1 MEIDKNKSFWLSN
14 LNFKINPPLHKNLK
28 IDIAIIG
35 GGFTGLNTA
44 YNLIQQ
50 DKNLKIAIL
59 EKDFIGSGASGRNAG
74 FSMTLFGFTLSFTA
88 FRFGKNST
96 KEAHEYMVEAV
107 DYLKNLITKNKLD
120 SHYEHNGFIRVATNS
135 TYEKRIKKEI
145 EFAQK
150 LGIKGIEWIE
160 KSEIQNRI
168 NSPIF
173 LGGWW
178 EKNSGILNPAKHII
192 ELKKLLLKNQILI
205 YEQTPVIK
213 IYKNKK
219 IVIET
224 PSGNV
229 EADKVVIATNAYSFF
244 IPKLKY
250 KQTPLFTYIVLTEA
264 LSKKHFSEIRWKN
277 REGIEDARNF
287 VHYYRLTKDNRLL
300 MGGRDIQLSYGF
312 NLNYDH
318 NQKIFTQLE
327 EDIIKTFPFLKGI
340 KIEYKWGGPVSATL
354 DFAPVIGFLGDKNII
369 YSFGCM
375 GHGVALSHYNGLTI
389 SELLL
394 EKQTTR
400 TNIFFINR
408 KVIPF
413 PPEPIRYILSK
424 SIKGILKLEDKIIDK
439 VY

>member
-1 MEIDKNKSFWLSN
+1 MNKNKSFWLSK
-14 LNFKINPPLHKNLK
+14 LKFKINPPLKENLK
-28 IDIAIIG
+28 TDIAIIG
-35 GGFTGLNTA
+35 GGFTGLSTA

-59 EKDFIGSGASGRNAG
+59 EKDFIGFGASGRNAG

-88 FRFGKNST
+88 FRFGKNSA
-96 KEAHEYMVEAV
+96 KEAHQYMVEAV
-107 DYLKNLITKNKLD
+107 NFLYDLIKKNKLD
-120 SHYEHNGFIRVATNS
+120 SDYEHNGFIRVATNS
-135 TYEKRIKKEI
+135 IYEKRIKKEI

-150 LGIKGIEWIE
+150 LGIKEIEWIE
-160 KSEIQNRI
+160 KSELQKRI
-168 NSPIF
+168 ISPIF

-178 EKNSGILNPAKHII
+178 ERNSGILNPAKHIM
-192 ELKKLLLKNQILI
+192 ELKKLLQKNKILI
-205 YEQTPVIK
+205 YEQTPVLK
-213 IYKNKK
+213 IHKNKR

-224 PSGNV
+224 PSGNL
-229 EADKVVIATNAYSFF
+229 EAEKLVIATNAYSFF

-250 KQTPLFTYIVLTEA
+250 KQTPIFTYIVLTEP
-264 LSKKHFSEIRWKN
+264 LSRKHFSEIGWKN

-312 NLNYDH
+312 ALEHDH
-318 NQKIFTQLE
+318 NQKIFAQLE
-327 EDIIKTFPFLKGI
+327 EDIIKTFPSLKGI

-354 DFAPVIGFLGDKNII
+354 DFAPAIGFLGDKNII

-394 EKQTTR
+394 DKQTSR
-400 TNIFFINR
+400 TNIFFVNR

-413 PPEPIRYILSK
+413 PPEPLRYVVSK
-424 SIKGILKLEDKIIDK
+424 AIKEVLKLEDKIIDK